1 MAARRY
7 GLVTNVA
14 VSGQFGSPENQGR
27 ETLSATKT
35 GTDTKPQAQA
45 TASKPP
51 EPVQHFTVAERVAR
65 GKAARADVPRS
76 AHGAWQAPADRPDP
90 VSLLEAQA
98 ESRVQELVPI
108 RYGRMLV
115 SPFTFYRGAAYI
127 MASDLS
133 SLPRTSLNAQLC
145 GDAHLSNFGA
155 YAAPDRRLVF
165 DMNDFDET
173 LPGPFE
179 WDLKRLAA
187 SFAVAGRSRG
197 FGRSERDT
205 INGTVGRAYREAITS
220 FAAMRVFDLWYS
232 RIDIDDVTRLATEVS
247 ASAMKRFEKNVA
259 KARSKDSLAAFN
271 KLTHLVDGEPRFVSD
286 PPLIV
291 PVEEL
296 YAASAEQV
304 VENVRGVI
312 RSYRRTLQGDR
323 RHLLERFRFVDL
335 ARKVVGV
342 GSVGTRAW
350 IALFVG
356 RDNEDPLILQI
367 KEAQASVLEPFV
379 GASKFANHGQRVVEG
394 QRLMQAA
401 SDTMLGWIRTEGYD
415 GIKRDFYLRQLWD
428 AKGSA
433 LVDVMEP
440 RTMAV
445 YARFCGQTLARAH
458 ARSGDAVA
466 ISSYLGSSDTF
477 DRALAAFAEA
487 YADQND
493 RDYEA
498 LKAAADSGRIT
509 VQAGL

>member
-1 MAARRY
+1 
-7 GLVTNVA
+7 LN
-14 VSGQFGSPENQGR
+14 
-27 ETLSATKT
+27 ATKT
-35 GTDTKPQAQA
+35 GTETKPQPQA

-51 EPVQHFTVAERVAR
+51 DPVQHFSVAERVAR

-76 AHGAWQAPADRPDP
+76 AHGAWMPPADRPDP
-90 VSLLEAQA
+90 VSLLEEQG
-98 ESRVQELVPI
+98 ESRVHELVPI

-127 MASDLS
+127 MSSDLS

-145 GDAHLSNFGA
+145 GDAHLSNFGG
-155 YAAPDRRLVF
+155 YAAPDRHLVF

-197 FGRSERDT
+197 FGRSERDA
-205 INGTVGRAYREAITS
+205 INRAVGRAYREAITS
-220 FAAMRVFDLWYS
+220 FAAMRTFDVWYS
-232 RIDIDDVTRLATEVS
+232 RVDVDDIARLTSGLSVATI
-247 ASAMKRFEKNVA
+247 KRFEKNVA
-259 KARSKDSLAAFN
+259 KARSKDSLAAFS
-271 KLTHLVDGEPRFVSD
+271 KLTQIVDGQPRFVSD

-291 PVEEL
+291 PVQEL
-296 YAASAEQV
+296 FAASADQV

-379 GASKFANHGQRVVEG
+379 AASKFANHGQRVVEG

-415 GIKRDFYLRQLWD
+415 GIKRDFYVRQLWD
-428 AKGSA
+428 AKASA
-433 LVDVMEP
+433 LVDLMDA
-440 RTMAV
+440 RTLAL
-445 YARFCGQTLARAH
+445 YAKLCGQTLARAH

-477 DRALAAFAEA
+477 DRAIAAFAEA

-493 RDYEA
+493 KDYEA

-509 VQAGL
+509 VQSGL